1 MGVFLSPLTP
11 VAALPYWQAPTV
23 EQILWLAFMGS
34 IGSIGQMCL
43 AQSFK
48 EADATAA
55 FPFDFTKLLWAAV
68 IGYFLFG
75 KTPDA
80 WTWLGGAMIFSAVA
94 YIVYRENAIR
104 TARKF
109 PSQWRDAAP

>member
-1 MGVFLSPLTP
+1 
-11 VAALPYWQAPTV
+11 
-23 EQILWLAFMGS
+23 
-34 IGSIGQMCL
+34 MCQ

-48 EADATAA
+48 EADATAV

-75 KTPDA
+75 ETPDA

-104 TARKF
+104 TAREY

>member
-1 MGVFLSPLTP
+1 
-11 VAALPYWQAPTV
+11 
-23 EQILWLAFMGS
+23 
-34 IGSIGQMCL
+34 MCQ

-48 EADATAA
+48 EADATAV

-75 KTPDA
+75 ETPDA

-94 YIVYRENAIR
+94 YIAYRENAIR
-104 TARKF
+104 TAHEY
-109 PSQWRDAAP
+109 PSQWRDATP

>member
-23 EQILWLAFMGS
+23 EQILWLAFMGT

-55 FPFDFTKLLWAAV
+55 FPFDFTKLFWAAV

-75 KTPDA
+75 EIPDA
-80 WTWLGGAMIFSAVA
+80 WTWLGGAMIFFAVA
-94 YIVYRENAIR
+94 YIADRER
-104 TARKF
+104 RHKTGTADS
-109 PSQWRDAAP
+109 PAADRRP